1 LPFAFLTIN
10 PSIGATKPHMTVES
24 MPNQA
29 GQIRTD
35 FVQFSNRA
43 GLKLAACLDHCG
55 DLQTRPWVIVA
66 PKYGETKKSNLQLA
80 YHLVANGLNVLR
92 FDPTNHVGE
101 SDGAMLDFV
110 LPGAVDDIIASLDF
124 LSACMGIERVVM
136 VANSLSSRCALRAA
150 ALDQRIT
157 KLINV
162 AGVVNLLAT
171 MSEIYRED
179 ILTQYRQGRRWG
191 VTDFL
196 GLEVRG
202 DAFLDSVVRSGMH
215 DLAGTIADA
224 AKTGIPLVYF
234 FAERDTW
241 VRREEVAQVV
251 AANPQARLVLVEA
264 ALHEVR
270 ENPRAAEQLFREII
284 WSCLQDTPFTPAV
297 GDQLQ
302 VPPIKLVLA
311 QNRRERER
319 LRSADESAES
329 ETEFWSGYLG
339 KYSILERSSDYQ
351 EYLELLGRLARPF
364 RPGAVVLDAG
374 CGGGLFGLWMLH
386 ETRLRAR
393 NPTPAEPVVYVGLD
407 LTERGLTEAMTRHL
421 HSRRQSSPGAR
432 PGLHYS
438 RMDFDQL
445 EGEGGTGRLPFA
457 DGTFDLICCSLV
469 LSYLKNPGVLLRE
482 LQRVLQPGGVLIAS
496 SMKPHCDLSV
506 IYRDSIAGNVT
517 DEEIDAGRNLLR
529 AAGKIKLKE
538 ELGYYAFYS
547 QTELASL
554 ATEAG
559 FQVDETH
566 ESLGG
571 QAAVVK
577 AVK

>member
-1 LPFAFLTIN
+1 
-10 PSIGATKPHMTVES
+10 MTVES

-251 AANPQARLVLVEA
+251 AANPQARLVLV
-264 ALHEVR
+264 
-270 ENPRAAEQLFREII
+270 
-284 WSCLQDTPFTPAV
+284 
-297 GDQLQ
+297 
-302 VPPIKLVLA
+302 
-311 QNRRERER
+311 
-319 LRSADESAES
+319 
-329 ETEFWSGYLG
+329 
-339 KYSILERSSDYQ
+339 
-351 EYLELLGRLARPF
+351 
-364 RPGAVVLDAG
+364 
-374 CGGGLFGLWMLH
+374 
-386 ETRLRAR
+386 
-393 NPTPAEPVVYVGLD
+393 
-407 LTERGLTEAMTRHL
+407 
-421 HSRRQSSPGAR
+421 
-432 PGLHYS
+432 
-438 RMDFDQL
+438 
-445 EGEGGTGRLPFA
+445 
-457 DGTFDLICCSLV
+457 
-469 LSYLKNPGVLLRE
+469 
-482 LQRVLQPGGVLIAS
+482 
-496 SMKPHCDLSV
+496 
-506 IYRDSIAGNVT
+506 
-517 DEEIDAGRNLLR
+517 
-529 AAGKIKLKE
+529 
-538 ELGYYAFYS
+538 
-547 QTELASL
+547 
-554 ATEAG
+554 
-559 FQVDETH
+559 
-566 ESLGG
+566 
-571 QAAVVK
+571 
-577 AVK
+577 